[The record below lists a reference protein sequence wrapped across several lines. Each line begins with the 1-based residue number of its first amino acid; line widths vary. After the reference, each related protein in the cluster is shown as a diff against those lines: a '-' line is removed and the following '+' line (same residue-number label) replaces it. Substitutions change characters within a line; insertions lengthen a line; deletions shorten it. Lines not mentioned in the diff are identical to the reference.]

1 MDKEPRRIRPGPDV
15 PPADPAEGVESLGH
29 SAEVIEL
36 IDLTETPEGYEEIEP
51 TDGPRAEEGIEIGVE
66 DWDGYPG
73 VLRGV
78 REVTVGPPV
87 GSRGRGRLS
96 RYLGA
101 AAFGAGG
108 LLLIRVLRRRSG

>member
-1 MDKEPRRIRPGPDV
+1 MDEEQRRIRHDSDV
-15 PPADPAEGVESLGH
+15 PPADPAEGVESAGP

-36 IDLTETPEGYEEIEP
+36 IDLTEAPEGFEEMEA
-51 TDGPRAEEGIEIGVE
+51 TDGSCPGEGLEIGVE

-87 GSRGRGRLS
+87 GSRARGRLG

-101 AAFGAGG
+101 AAF
-108 LLLIRVLRRRSG
+108 